1 MSSAK
6 HQMKNGDELQEKKE
20 FVAEQYSAFL
30 SNVQAAIGFVLLFFI
45 SLCLIARSNQRS
57 LNCTGDSK
65 SCPDRFPTQSFLESQ
80 AVHTAVT
87 IVAGLL
93 QLTSM
98 QRFRRLIPL
107 HILRILTPV
116 CLVITLVLNI
126 GIFVYDCLFMFHA
139 SWQYYDNMYTKGAPY
154 QLKTPT
160 RWLIFISQ
168 CVLYSQLI
176 GTTVY
181 IMGWKRLGFHYLDQ
195 LNRKSESRQRE
206 SKRN

>member
-1 MSSAK
+1 MSSTR
-6 HQMKNGDELQEKKE
+6 HQIKGEGELDEKKE

-30 SNVQAAIGFVLLFFI
+30 SNVQAAMGFVLFFFI
-45 SLCLIARSNQRS
+45 NLCLIARSNQTS
-57 LNCTGDSK
+57 LNCIGDSK
-65 SCPDRFPTQSFLESQ
+65 SCPGRFPTQSFLESQ

-98 QRFRRLIPL
+98 QRFRRFIPRN
-107 HILRILTPV
+107 ILRILTPV
-116 CLVITLVLNI
+116 CLVLNLVLNI
-126 GIFVYDCLFMFHA
+126 GIFIYDCLFMFHA
-139 SWQYYDNMYTKGAPY
+139 SWHYYDNMYVKGAPY

-181 IMGWKRLGFHYLDQ
+181 IMGWKRFGFNYFDQ
-195 LNRKSESRQRE
+195 LNKQSERRQGKS
-206 SKRN
+206 KGN